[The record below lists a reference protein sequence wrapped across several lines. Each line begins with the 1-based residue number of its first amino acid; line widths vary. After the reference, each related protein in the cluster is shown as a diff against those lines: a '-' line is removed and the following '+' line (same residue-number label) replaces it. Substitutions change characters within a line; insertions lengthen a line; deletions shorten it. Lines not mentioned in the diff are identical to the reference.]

1 MPVAINVHKH
11 EYYRIRHDKTPSPR
25 TTISGIIRGIL
36 SIYSRIIFLYPN
48 YPIRH
53 HPINPKNM
61 DLKNL
66 EVSHGGPWWPMVA
79 SGFSPSPPSS
89 LFGLGRFM
97 TARNAG
103 SVIAGVTT
111 LLHILDSSPQG
122 IYWSKGDPRSPK
134 GAMNA
139 VLNAA

>member
-1 MPVAINVHKH
+1 
-11 EYYRIRHDKTPSPR
+11 
-25 TTISGIIRGIL
+25 
-36 SIYSRIIFLYPN
+36 
-48 YPIRH
+48 
-53 HPINPKNM
+53 
-61 DLKNL
+61 
-66 EVSHGGPWWPMVA
+66 MVA
-79 SGFSPSPPSS
+79 SGFPPSPPSS

-111 LLHILDSSPQG
+111 LLHILDSSPQA